1 MNISRDDIVGSK
13 WWKFDF
19 HTHTPASEKDYG
31 KGPDQALLKQRTPRE
46 WLLDYMRAGIDC
58 VAVTDHNSGEWI
70 DRLKQELVALDA
82 EQPSS
87 YRPLYIFPGVEIS
100 ANGGIHVI
108 AILGAEKNSHDI
120 SSLLG
125 AVDYSGRPGHTD
137 CCTTKSV
144 TEIINEVTNRG
155 GIAIPAH
162 VDQPCGLFQSV
173 HGVTL
178 KQVLENQNWFAM
190 EVHDL
195 AITKPSLYTELKLR
209 HAEVLG
215 TDAHLPT
222 QVGTKYT
229 WVKMTRP
236 DLAGLR
242 LALLDGSLSL
252 QRSDQTLGDPNSHAA
267 LVIESVEIRDAKYM
281 GHGHPLEIKLNP
293 WLNAIIGGRGTGKSS
308 VIEFL
313 RIALRREDEL
323 FGKLKED
330 FVEFKKIPRSRDDRG
345 LLTEQTQIQAI
356 YRKDGV
362 RYRIQWNQGG
372 TLEAIQEQ
380 LTDGSWQIVAGDVR
394 RRFPVRIYS
403 QKQIFELA
411 NRPGALLRVVDEAP
425 EVDRAS
431 WEEKWREEESR
442 FLALRAKAREIEAG
456 LAEEGSIKGELD
468 DVKRKLGVFE
478 SAGHKEVLQD
488 YQLRRRQESVIKDW
502 QESFAD
508 TGNRLRD
515 LAAQAIPTTLDATL
529 FDNRTN
535 PDKSLLEN
543 VQAIAGRFLNLRQK
557 IENLAAEADA
567 IVQDCQNKVEQSLWK
582 AALKKAEVAYT
593 ALVEK
598 LQGAGAGDPS
608 EYGRLVQER
617 QRLEQKLSS
626 LDGKKKTLA
635 DIEKQAQES
644 LSKLGDLRREL
655 TQRRSNF
662 LSKVVASTS
671 HVRIEVIPYGDTN
684 SVEAEFRELIGKDK
698 PLFQNDIWAEDGKSG
713 LLVELYENYPR
724 HISVTESESRLK
736 RLKQKLVN
744 VREGSTILN
753 FRDQRFANYLAG
765 LKPEAFDR
773 LDCWF
778 PGDSLKVTY
787 NPLTDGS
794 SFKPIE
800 QGSPGQKTSAIL
812 AFLLA
817 YGEEPMIL
825 DQPEDDLDNHL
836 IYDLIVRQL
845 RDNKRRRQIIVVT
858 HNPNIVVNGDAE
870 LVLALDVR
878 GGQTHIIQQGGL
890 QEQPVRDE
898 ICRVM
903 EGGREA
909 FELRYRRISQGGN
922 HV

>member
-1 MNISRDDIVGSK
+1 MNISRDNIAGSK

-19 HTHTPASEKDYG
+19 HTHSPASCDYG
-31 KGPDQALLKQRTPRE
+31 KGPDQAVLKQRTPRE
-46 WLLDYMRAGIDC
+46 WLMDFMRAGIDC

-70 DRLKQELVALDA
+70 EKLKQELANFNT
-82 EQPSS
+82 EQPSD
-87 YRPLYIFPGVEIS
+87 YRPLHLFPGVEIS
-100 ANGGIHVI
+100 VNGNIHVL
-108 AILGAEKNSHDI
+108 AIFSAEKTSQDI
-120 SSLLG
+120 FSLLG
-125 AVDYSGRPGHTD
+125 AVGYSGRFGHTD

-144 TEIINEVTNRG
+144 TEVINEVTKSG

-162 VDQPCGLFQSV
+162 VDQSRGLFQVDS
-173 HGVTL
+173 GITL
-178 KQVLENQNWFAM
+178 KQVLENSNWFAM
-190 EVHDL
+190 ELHDP
-195 AITKPSLYTELKLR
+195 AYSKPALYTDLKLH
-209 HAEVLG
+209 HAEMLG
-215 TDAHLPT
+215 SDAHLPA
-222 QVGTKYT
+222 QVGAQFT
-229 WVKMTRP
+229 WVKMTEP
-236 DLAGLR
+236 SLAGLR
-242 LALLDGSLSL
+242 LALLDGPLSL
-252 QRSDQTLGDPNSHAA
+252 LRSDQTSGDPNSHAP
-267 LVIESVEIRDAKYM
+267 LVVESIVIHDAKYM
-281 GHGHPLEIKLNP
+281 GHNQPLEVKLNP
-293 WLNAIIGGRGTGKSS
+293 WLNAIIGGRGAGKSS
-308 VIEFL
+308 VLEFL

-330 FVEFKKIPRSRDDRG
+330 FAEFKKIPRSGDDRG
-345 LLTEQTQIQAI
+345 LLTEQTQIQAV

-362 RYRIQWNQGG
+362 RYRIQWDQAG

-380 LTDGSWQIVAGDVR
+380 QAEGSWQIVAGDVR

-456 LAEEGSIKGELD
+456 LAEEGSITGELD
-468 DVKRKLGVFE
+468 DVKRKLAVFE

-488 YQLRRRQESVIKDW
+488 YQLRRRQESGIKDW

-515 LAAQAIPTTLDATL
+515 LAVQAIPTTLDASL
-529 FDNRTN
+529 FDGRTD

-543 VQAIAGRFLNLRQK
+543 VQAIADRFLSLRQK

-567 IVQDCQNKVEQSLWK
+567 IVQDCQNKVEESSWK
-582 AALKKAEVAYT
+582 AALNKAEAAYN

-626 LDGKKKTLA
+626 LEGKKKTLT

-671 HVRIEVIPYGDTN
+671 QVRIEVIPYGDANT
-684 SVEAEFRELIGKDK
+684 VETEFRELIGKDK
-698 PLFQNDIWAEDGKSG
+698 PLFQNDIWADDESG
-713 LLVELYENYPR
+713 LLADLYKNYPR
-724 HISVTESESRLK
+724 LTSLGEFESRLNN
-736 RLKQKLVN
+736 LKQNLNK
-744 VREGSTILN
+744 VRKNSTLLN
-753 FRDQRFANYLAG
+753 FRDQRFATYLAG
-765 LKPEAFDR
+765 LKPEVFDR

-817 YGEEPMIL
+817 YGDEPMIL

-845 RDNKRRRQIIVVT
+845 RDNKRRRQIITVT

-878 GGQTHIIQQGGL
+878 RGQTQIVQQGGL

>member
-1 MNISRDDIVGSK
+1 MNIPRDKIMGLK

-19 HTHTPASEKDYG
+19 HTHSPASCDYG
-31 KGPDQALLKQRTPRE
+31 KGPDQAVLKQRTPRE
-46 WLLDYMRAGIDC
+46 WLMDFMRAGIDC

-70 DRLKQELVALDA
+70 DRLKQELATLDT
-82 EQPSS
+82 EKPLG
-87 YRPLYIFPGVEIS
+87 YRPLYLFPGVEIS
-100 ANGGIHVI
+100 ANGGIHILV
-108 AILGAEKNSHDI
+108 ILGAERTSQDI

-125 AVDYSGRPGHTD
+125 AVGYNGKFGHTD
-137 CCTTKSV
+137 CCTTKSATV
-144 TEIINEVTNRG
+144 VIDEIAQKG

-162 VDQPCGLFQSV
+162 VDQPTGLF
-173 HGVTL
+173 HDARGVTL
-178 KQVLENQNWFAM
+178 QQVLQNPNWFAM
-190 EVHDL
+190 EVINP
-195 AITKPSLYTELKLR
+195 ANPKSALYTDLKLH

-222 QVGTKYT
+222 EVGTKYT

-252 QRSDQTLGDPNSHAA
+252 QRSDQMPGDPNSHAD
-267 LVIESVEIRDAKYM
+267 LVIESVEIRNARYM
-281 GHGHPLEIKLNP
+281 GHGQPLEVKLNP

-330 FVEFKKIPRSRDDRG
+330 FAEFKKIPRSRDDRG
-345 LLTEQTQIQAI
+345 LLAEQTHIQAI

-362 RYRIQWNQGG
+362 RYRIQWDQAG

-380 LTDGSWQIVAGDVR
+380 LAGGSWQIVAGDVR

-425 EVDRAS
+425 EVDHAS

-468 DVKRKLGVFE
+468 DVKRKLAVFE
-478 SAGHKEVLQD
+478 SVGHKEVQQD
-488 YQLRRRQESVIKDW
+488 YQLRRRQESGIKDW

-515 LAAQAIPTTLDATL
+515 LAAQAIPATLDASL
-529 FDNRTN
+529 FDGRTD

-543 VQAIAGRFLNLRQK
+543 VQAIAGRFLSLRQK

-567 IVQDCQNKVEQSLWK
+567 IVQDCQNKVEQSSWN
-582 AALKKAEVAYT
+582 AALNKAEAAYT
-593 ALVEK
+593 ALVAK

-626 LDGKKKTLA
+626 LEGKKKTLA

-655 TQRRSNF
+655 TQRRSTF
-662 LSKVVASTS
+662 LAKVVASTS

-684 SVEAEFRELIGKDK
+684 TVETEFREIIGKDK
-698 PLFQNDIWAEDGKSG
+698 PLFQNDIWADDESG
-713 LLVELYENYPR
+713 FLADLYKNYPR
-724 HISVTESESRLK
+724 TASVGEFESRLNNFK
-736 RLKQKLVN
+736 KNLNK
-744 VREGSTILN
+744 VRENLASLN
-753 FRDQRFANYLAG
+753 FRDQRFATHLAG

-817 YGEEPMIL
+817 YGDEPMIL

-845 RDNKRRRQIIVVT
+845 RDNKRRRQIITVT

-909 FELRYRRISQGGN
+909 FELRYRRISQGVN
-922 HV
+922 YV